1 MVRKKGAVRFCEAC
15 GMPIENGEEVVT
27 VAHCVESSFIH
38 TVQAK
43 VVHAE
48 CSEVLSDMDA
58 EMGAL
63 DEEDFD
69 RQQDILW
76 GWGTEFAV

>member
-1 MVRKKGAVRFCEAC
+1 MAKKKGTARFCEAC
-15 GMPIENGEEVVT
+15 GMPIEKGEEMVA

-43 VVHAE
+43 VVHVE
-48 CSEVLSDMDA
+48 CSEILNDMNA
-58 EMGAL
+58 EITLL

-76 GWGTEFAV
+76 GWSTEFAI